1 MRSFTEKTEIIHGI
15 DAIQYLEGFKDKKV
29 CIVTDPAM
37 VKFKMVDYATAVF
50 DKNQTA
56 YKIFSEVEPD
66 PSFEVVYQGLNHIF
80 KTKPQVLVAIGGGSA
95 IDTAKA
101 IMYFCIKIKEALIDS
116 HEIPKPFFVVIP
128 TTSGSGSEV
137 TAYSVITDKEKNVKI
152 PLVDPLMIPDVA
164 ILDPQFTQT
173 VPPKVTADTGLD
185 VLTHCI
191 EAYVA
196 TGASDFSDAL
206 AEKAVFKVFQY
217 LLEAYRNGSNLEAR
231 EGLHNASC
239 MAGIAFTN
247 AGLGINHSLAHS
259 LGSHFKIP
267 HGRSNAILL
276 PYIIAFNSRGAEGR
290 RAAERYARL
299 AKHIGLP
306 ASTVEKGVLSLIEA
320 IKILKQAMGVPATIR
335 EAGVAAADFNSALD
349 QMAVMALADVC
360 TGSNPK
366 GVTQEAIKGIYLE
379 AFGG

>member
-1 MRSFTEKTEIIHGI
+1 MRSFLEKTEIIHGL
-15 DAIQYLEGFKDKKV
+15 DAVQYLQRFKDKKV

-37 VKFKMVDYATAVF
+37 VKLKMVDYVTKIF
-50 DKNQTA
+50 DENQTP
-56 YKIFSEVEPD
+56 YKIFSDVEPD

-80 KTKPQVLVAIGGGSA
+80 QTKPQVLVAVGGGSA

-101 IMYFCIKIKEALIDS
+101 IMYFCIKIKETLIDS
-116 HEIPKPFFVVIP
+116 HDIPKPFFVVIP

-137 TAYSVITDKEKNVKI
+137 TAYSVITDKEKHVKI
-152 PLVDPLMIPDVA
+152 PIVDSLMVPDVA
-164 ILDPQFTQT
+164 ILDPQFTKT
-173 VPPKVTADTGLD
+173 VPPQITADTGLD
-185 VLTHCI
+185 VLTHAI

-196 TGASDFSDAL
+196 TGASDFTDAL
-206 AEKAVFKVFQY
+206 AEKAVFSVFKY

-231 EGLHNASC
+231 EALHNASC

-259 LGSHFKIP
+259 LGSQFKIP

-276 PYIIAFNSRGAEGR
+276 PYIIAFNSAGIEGR

-306 ASTVEKGVLSLIEA
+306 ASTVEKGVQSLIEA
-320 IKILKQAMGVPATIR
+320 IKVLKEAMGIPATIKA
-335 EAGVAAADFNSALD
+335 AGVDAEAFNSALE
-349 QMAVMALADVC
+349 QMAAMAMEDFC
-360 TGSNPK
+360 TASNPK
-366 GVTQEAIKGIYLE
+366 GVTKEGIKKIYRTAYE
-379 AFGG
+379 G